1 MKKLI
6 PVKFIPI
13 LLFFILILFTKQSA
27 GQASSAKK
35 TFRDIPHKTVTEK
48 LMWPHR
54 VAVFQIIKERK
65 KVYDTTYIKSYSKR
79 FILTLPVTTRLMHF
93 DLVDW
98 KTNKRLQYTPN
109 YRYDLCVGLS
119 SRWITF
125 IANTGIAIY
134 NINNKERGVTKYN
147 DIQLNLYG
155 KRVTS
160 DISYQYYRGFYIG
173 NTHEYTHEGANKFEI
188 RPDVKTTLFSTST
201 YYIFNY
207 KKFSYRSTFAFT
219 ESQLKSAGSFLLGGY
234 YTLFGVRSD
243 SSLISNAFLASFDSL
258 SRIAEGSS
266 QTFGINAGYIYTY
279 VKKKFYATTS
289 IVPGAGMEQT
299 SYDRIDSTHFRSG
312 YQPSAKINLR
322 LGFGYD
328 TGNFYF
334 GTMGLYD
341 YFFNFSKNN
350 CTFNYSTGKAL
361 VFVGYRF
368 RAIKTE
374 RRVLRK
380 LRLIDYPGDPR
391 NSK

>member
-1 MKKLI
+1 MKSFISFKLI
-6 PVKFIPI
+6 TV
-13 LLFFILILFTKQSA
+13 LLFFLFTQKITGQSTP
-27 GQASSAKK
+27 AKK
-35 TFRDIPHKTVTEK
+35 TIWDIPHKTLSEK
-48 LMWPHR
+48 WMFPHR
-54 VAVFQIIKERK
+54 AAVFQIIKERK
-65 KVYDTTYIKSYSKR
+65 KTYDTTYIKSYSKR

-109 YRYDLCVGLS
+109 YRYDLCIGLS
-119 SRWITF
+119 SRWATF

-134 NINNKERGVTKYN
+134 NLKNKQRGVTKYN

-160 DISYQYYRGFYIG
+160 DISYQYYRGFYIA
-173 NTHEYTHEGANKFEI
+173 NTHDYTHEGSGKFEI

-201 YYIFNY
+201 YYVFNY

-219 ESQLKSAGSFLLGGY
+219 ESQLKSCGSALLGGY

-243 SSLISNAFLASFDSL
+243 SSLVSNTFIDAFDSL
-258 SRIAEGSS
+258 SLIRKGSS
-266 QTFGINAGYIYTY
+266 QTFGINAGYIYTF

-289 IVPGAGMEQT
+289 VVPGFGLEQT
-299 SYDRIDSTHFRSG
+299 YYERADGSQFRSSFG
-312 YQPSAKINLR
+312 PSAKINLR

-328 TGNFYF
+328 AGNFYF

-341 YFFNFSKNN
+341 FFFNFSKSN
-350 CTFNYSTGKAL
+350 CSFNYSTGKAM

-374 RRVLRK
+374 RRILRK

-391 NSK
+391 NSR